1 VENGLAKGQTDAMG
15 HFRIAVPGKAGD
27 QVQTVVLLNGKVVR
41 NARFTLSETAP
52 PTIVLDD
59 E

>member
-1 VENGLAKGQTDAMG
+1 MG